1 MEREIQSK
9 LSGIDDILSKAL
21 KGMNIQSSSKA
32 VDDIIKENKAIKKEE
47 KQKEQDINND
57 KLFVK
62 DLPIGNFSLNISDF
76 QK

>member
-47 KQKEQDINND
+47 KQKE
-57 KLFVK
+57 
-62 DLPIGNFSLNISDF
+62 
-76 QK
+76 